1 MFKIFF
7 VILQYKDKHMSKVF
21 VGTWVDK
28 KTRIDFKM
36 KCAELELNQG
46 DVIDLLII
54 NWLNKK
60 HIKDGRI

>member
-1 MFKIFF
+1 MA
-7 VILQYKDKHMSKVF
+7 KVF

-46 DVIDLLII
+46 RCYRFAY
-54 NWLNKK
+54 N
-60 HIKDGRI
+60 

>member
-1 MFKIFF
+1 M
-7 VILQYKDKHMSKVF
+7 YMAKVF

-54 NWLNKK
+54 NWLNKN
-60 HIKDGRI
+60 HIKNGK

>member
-1 MFKIFF
+1 
-7 VILQYKDKHMSKVF
+7 MSKVF

-46 DVIDLLII
+46 DVIDLLIMK
-54 NWLNKK
+54 WLNKK
-60 HIKDGRI
+60 HIKNGRE

>member
-1 MFKIFF
+1 MSN
-7 VILQYKDKHMSKVF
+7 SKVF

-60 HIKDGRI
+60 HIKNGK